1 VAAAEKRPGG
11 EQRDLHQGST
21 MTGPFEERHTRGH
34 LDVEGLRLTSFT
46 AMRTHTSIHLRGEI
60 PRPEAAELLQ
70 RIAVL
75 TGGRYAVRGAI
86 GDVEGLYSVAS
97 FTSRRGTAILVVHT
111 RTDEVVLARLVPLLG
126 ARRVTLRLGV
136 PVELQPIH
144 QEPPLQELLLKAAA
158 VTRQD
163 PAELL
168 ENLTTFRNRAGRLV
182 RGVRDVSKLSEAS
195 TRVLRSKL
203 LAILEHSSPQD
214 EHLAGRP
221 AGRRS
226 PHP

>member
-1 VAAAEKRPGG
+1 MAAAEKRLRG

-21 MTGPFEERHTRGH
+21 MAGPFEERHTRGH

-70 RIAVL
+70 RIASL

-86 GDVEGLYSVAS
+86 GDVQGLYSVAS

-111 RTDEVVLARLVPLLG
+111 RTDEAVLARLVPLLG

-136 PVELQPIH
+136 PVELQ
-144 QEPPLQELLLKAAA
+144 EPPLQELLLQAAA
-158 VTRQD
+158 VTGHD
-163 PAELL
+163 ESELL

-203 LAILEHSSPQD
+203 LAILERGAKNDS
-214 EHLAGRP
+214 RP

>member
-11 EQRDLHQGST
+11 EQRDLHQGNT
-21 MTGPFEERHTRGH
+21 MAGPFEERHTRGH

-46 AMRTHTSIHLRGEI
+46 AMRTHTSVHLRGEI

-70 RIAVL
+70 RIASL

-86 GDVEGLYSVAS
+86 GDVQGLYSVAS

-111 RTDEVVLARLVPLLG
+111 RTDEAVLARLVPLLG

-136 PVELQPIH
+136 PVELQ
-144 QEPPLQELLLKAAA
+144 EPPLQELLLQAAA
-158 VTRQD
+158 VTGQD

>member
-1 VAAAEKRPGG
+1 MA
-11 EQRDLHQGST
+11 
-21 MTGPFEERHTRGH
+21 GPFEERHTRGH

-46 AMRTHTSIHLRGEI
+46 AMRTHTSIHLRGDI

-70 RIAVL
+70 RIAAL

-97 FTSRRGTAILVVHT
+97 FTSRRGTAILVVQT

-126 ARRVTLRLGV
+126 AHRVTLRLGV
-136 PVELQPIH
+136 PVELQ
-144 QEPPLQELLLKAAA
+144 EPPLQELLLQAAA
-158 VTRQD
+158 VTGQD

-182 RGVRDVSKLSEAS
+182 PGVRDVSKLSEAS

-203 LAILEHSSPQD
+203 LAILERGAKNDS
-214 EHLAGRP
+214 RP

-226 PHP
+226 PNP

>member
-1 VAAAEKRPGG
+1 MAAAETRLRR
-11 EQRDLHQGST
+11 EQRDLHHGST
-21 MTGPFEERHTRGH
+21 MASPFEERHTRGH

-136 PVELQPIH
+136 PVELQ
-144 QEPPLQELLLKAAA
+144 EPPLQELLLKAAA
-158 VTRQD
+158 VTGQD

-182 RGVRDVSKLSEAS
+182 PGVRDVSKLSEAS

-203 LAILEHSSPQD
+203 LAILGHSSPQD
-214 EHLAGRP
+214 AHFAGRP
-221 AGRRS
+221 SRRRS

>member
-1 VAAAEKRPGG
+1 
-11 EQRDLHQGST
+11 

-136 PVELQPIH
+136 PVELQ
-144 QEPPLQELLLKAAA
+144 EPPLQELLLKAAA
-158 VTRQD
+158 VTGQD

-203 LAILEHSSPQD
+203 LAILEHSSSQD
-214 EHLAGRP
+214 AHFAGKP

>member
-1 VAAAEKRPGG
+1 MAAAEKRPRG
-11 EQRDLHQGST
+11 EQRDLHHGST
-21 MTGPFEERHTRGH
+21 MAGPFEERHTRGH

-70 RIAVL
+70 RIAAL

-111 RTDEVVLARLVPLLG
+111 RTDEVVLAQLVPLLG

-136 PVELQPIH
+136 PVELQ
-144 QEPPLQELLLKAAA
+144 EPPLQELLLQAAA

-182 RGVRDVSKLSEAS
+182 PGVRDVSKLSEAS

-203 LAILEHSSPQD
+203 LAILGHSSPQD
-214 EHLAGRP
+214 AHFAGRP
-221 AGRRS
+221 SRRRS

>member
-1 VAAAEKRPGG
+1 
-11 EQRDLHQGST
+11 
-21 MTGPFEERHTRGH
+21 MIGPFEERHTRGH

-60 PRPEAAELLQ
+60 PRSEAAELLQ

-136 PVELQPIH
+136 PVELQ
-144 QEPPLQELLLKAAA
+144 EPPLQELLLKAAA
-158 VTRQD
+158 VTGQD

-214 EHLAGRP
+214 AHFAGKP
-221 AGRRS
+221 AGHRS
-226 PHP
+226 PQP

>member
-1 VAAAEKRPGG
+1 MA
-11 EQRDLHQGST
+11 
-21 MTGPFEERHTRGH
+21 GPFEERHTRGH

-86 GDVEGLYSVAS
+86 GEVEGLYSVAS

-136 PVELQPIH
+136 PVELQ
-144 QEPPLQELLLKAAA
+144 EPPLQELLLQAAA

-182 RGVRDVSKLSEAS
+182 LGVRDVSKLSEAS

-203 LAILEHSSPQD
+203 LAILERGAKNDS
-214 EHLAGRP
+214 RR
-221 AGRRS
+221 AGRRL
-226 PHP
+226 PNP

>member
-1 VAAAEKRPGG
+1 MA
-11 EQRDLHQGST
+11 
-21 MTGPFEERHTRGH
+21 GPFEERHTRGH

-70 RIAVL
+70 RIAAL

-97 FTSRRGTAILVVHT
+97 FTSRRGTAILVVQT

-126 ARRVTLRLGV
+126 AHRVTLRLGV
-136 PVELQPIH
+136 PVELQ
-144 QEPPLQELLLKAAA
+144 EPPLQELLLQAAA
-158 VTRQD
+158 VTGQD

-182 RGVRDVSKLSEAS
+182 PGVRDVSKLSEAS

-203 LAILEHSSPQD
+203 LAILERGAKNDS
-214 EHLAGRP
+214 RP

-226 PHP
+226 PNP

>member
-1 VAAAEKRPGG
+1 MA
-11 EQRDLHQGST
+11 
-21 MTGPFEERHTRGH
+21 GPFEERHTRGH

-46 AMRTHTSIHLRGEI
+46 AMRTHTSVHLRGEI

-86 GDVEGLYSVAS
+86 GDVQGLYSVAS

-111 RTDEVVLARLVPLLG
+111 RTDETVLARLVPLLG

-144 QEPPLQELLLKAAA
+144 QEPPLQELLLQAAA
-158 VTRQD
+158 ATGQD

-168 ENLTTFRNRAGRLV
+168 ENLTTFRNRTGRLV
-182 RGVRDVSKLSEAS
+182 HGVRDVSKLTQAS

-203 LAILEHSSPQD
+203 LAILERGAKKNS
-214 EHLAGRP
+214 
-221 AGRRS
+221 RS
-226 PHP
+226 TGPTYP